1 MCPLQTK
8 SGTRGKDVFKK
19 KDKTVYTQSY
29 FGMYAGKEEIV
40 TLLCENNM
48 ANVIV
53 DRFDRDIHMR
63 KVGNEHFQVQVDV
76 AVSGNFLGW
85 IIGIGGV
92 KIIDPASVVEQM
104 RGIKNKMNEWY

>member
-53 DRFDRDIHMR
+53 DCFGRGIHML
-63 KVGNEHFQVQVDV
+63 KVDGDYFSVKVDV
-76 AVSGNFLGW
+76 AVNGNFL
-85 IIGIGGV
+85 
-92 KIIDPASVVEQM
+92 D
-104 RGIKNKMNEWY
+104 